1 MKPHDVFMP
10 EARDYVQLPESFQQ
24 TTLGKLASRVAHCLE
39 FPEASTALTLLAG
52 ASAAVSTSY
61 AVQYE
66 TETIIPAG
74 LMAVIEQ
81 PPSMQKSRLL
91 SYAQTPY
98 LKAITQHN
106 QKIRDYNAKLDKD
119 DTTARQSFGV
129 TSDPTA
135 AGLDMYL
142 ADCSE
147 GRFFVASAEQAAFQ
161 SLFPERGDFSS
172 HHGLLLQS
180 WAGEY
185 ASAMRK
191 GRAAFSGIASGSILV
206 IAQPGSSNRVFSA
219 SNGTGLAER
228 FFYMSEPSPLG
239 SRKLHGEY
247 VTRQDLEAY
256 NRACTAS
263 VEDYSRR
270 RMANLFEPQ
279 DPEYLHQL
287 TLSPEDYHLLL
298 SERRRLEPELGRL
311 NTEGELV
318 QVGWLGKTE
327 THTLKVAAVLHVI
340 DWLGRGKAVPD
351 VIPTETVSAAL
362 DFVRVLAGHLGELL
376 HDSGE
381 TGEAAEI
388 DSIMDL
394 VTRRPYAP
402 RALAQAARKRHPF
415 RGMGKDAY
423 KRARARI
430 DDMTANWM
438 LRSDPDGT
446 LKPHG

>member
-1 MKPHDVFMP
+1 MTQHDVFMP

-52 ASAAVSTSY
+52 ASAAVSASY
-61 AVQYE
+61 AVQYASG
-66 TETIIPAG
+66 TIIPAG
-74 LMAVIEQ
+74 LMAVVEQ

-91 SYAQTPY
+91 SYAQMPY
-98 LKAITQHN
+98 LKAIGQHN
-106 QKIRDYNAKLDKD
+106 RKIREYNERLDKD
-119 DTTARQSFGV
+119 DTKARQSFVV

-228 FFYMSEPSPLG
+228 FFYMSEPTPLG
-239 SRKLHGEY
+239 SRTLHGDY
-247 VTRQDLEAY
+247 VTKQDLEAF

-263 VEDYSRR
+263 VEGYSRR

-279 DPEYLHQL
+279 DPECLHQL
-287 TLSPEDYHLLL
+287 TLSPEGYQCLMD
-298 SERRRLEPELGRL
+298 ERRRLEPELGRL
-311 NTEGELV
+311 NNEGELV
-318 QVGWLGKTE
+318 QVGWLGKIE
-327 THTLKVAAVLHVI
+327 THTLKVATVLHVI
-340 DWLGRGKAVPD
+340 DWLGMNKAVPEI
-351 VIPTETVSAAL
+351 IPTETVNAAL
-362 DFVRVLAGHLGELL
+362 EFVRVLASHLGDLL

-381 TGEAAEI
+381 TGEVAEI

-394 VTRRPYAP
+394 ITRRAYTP

-415 RGMGKDAY
+415 RSLGKDAY
-423 KRARARI
+423 KRAKARI
-430 DDMTANWM
+430 DEMSANQA
-438 LRSDPDGT
+438 LRRDPDGT
-446 LKPHG
+446 LKAM